1 LPEAGHS
8 HGQTRAGTIAAA
20 RYVFVAEFTQGLT
33 GRFPLSILGS
43 GKGGRKMSDTIV
55 AGDDGRLGDMDDSL
69 PVPPESDDDAGYDYD
84 ADEIDQPEPE
94 EVSDAVLDS

>member
-1 LPEAGHS
+1 
-8 HGQTRAGTIAAA
+8 
-20 RYVFVAEFTQGLT
+20 
-33 GRFPLSILGS
+33 
-43 GKGGRKMSDTIV
+43 MSDTIV